1 MVNEI
6 IKGLSIALYNNFEG
20 VNIYVDD
27 VEQGFEEPAFFI
39 YNVSASENRL
49 LGQRAK
55 RNYMFDIFYF
65 PKTKTNEEI
74 QRVASQLYAILR
86 QIKLL
91 NGSLINGFRLEHKTI
106 DGVLHFFV
114 KYNPIV
120 RYPVETSESMNELDY
135 NFK

>member
-55 RNYMFDIFYF
+55 RHYMFDIFYF